1 MVIGHK
7 YQSLYGD
14 TATLRGD
21 MFRNQAVVLEC
32 IDRLWTLSQGWSF
45 DLTNKGCI

>member
-32 IDRLWTLSQGWSF
+32 IDRL
-45 DLTNKGCI
+45 